1 MRARPT
7 EKVIEDLLVATYG
20 YKTSM
25 REQYNFR
32 QALYCL
38 VQLAK
43 AEQVL
48 EIKTNV
54 KKLTGSIMSLESR
67 RKTKSILQRV
77 EATALHGQQQLEF
90 DGADGNKE

>member
-67 RKTKSILQRV
+67 RKTRSILQRV

-90 DGADGNKE
+90 DRADDNQE

>member
-43 AEQVL
+43 AEQVM

-54 KKLTGSIMSLESR
+54 KKLTGSVMSLESR
-67 RKTKSILQRV
+67 RKTRSILKHV
-77 EATALHGQQQLEF
+77 ESTSLHGQRQLEF
-90 DGADGNKE
+90 D